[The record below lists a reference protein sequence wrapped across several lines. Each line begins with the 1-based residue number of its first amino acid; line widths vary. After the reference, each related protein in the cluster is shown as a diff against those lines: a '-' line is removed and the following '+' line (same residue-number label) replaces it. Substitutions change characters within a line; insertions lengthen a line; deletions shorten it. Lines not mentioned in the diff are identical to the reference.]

1 MNLPHLREQDS
12 HDLAALAGMARADA
26 GLNLPPAKH
35 PMMRARLRKR
45 MAAIGCAD
53 LASYRALVE
62 GPGGRDERLR
72 MVRALT
78 THVSHFFRE
87 PHHFDILRTLVLPPL
102 VARARQGAR
111 VRLWSAGAARGQE
124 AYSMAMVLADLMP
137 DAPRHDIR
145 ILATDLDPAVIED
158 ARLGLV
164 PPDDL
169 ARLPAGHAGRFLHPS
184 TMGWE
189 VSPRIRDLLDFRVE
203 NLHQPWPARARFD
216 AVFCRNVLIYFDI
229 PGCEALL
236 ARLAA
241 AIAPGGWLFLGHAER
256 LSGPAGHLFIQA
268 GRTCFRR
275 TGEGVRQ
282 PSAMSE

>member
-1 MNLPHLREQDS
+1 MTPQHLREQDS
-12 HDLAALAGMARADA
+12 PDLAALAGIARADA
-26 GLNLPPAKH
+26 GLNLPSAKH

-45 MAAIGCAD
+45 MTAIGCAD
-53 LASYRALVE
+53 LASYRALIE

-124 AYSMAMVLADLMP
+124 AHSMAMVLADLMP

-145 ILATDLDPAVIED
+145 IFATDLDPAVIED

-169 ARLPAGHAGRFLHPS
+169 ASLPAGHAGRFLRS
-184 TMGWE
+184 TTMGWE
-189 VSPRIRDLLDFRVE
+189 VSPRIRGLVDFRVE

-256 LSGPAGHLFIQA
+256 LSGPASHLFIQA

-275 TGEGVRQ
+275 TGEGARQ
-282 PSAMSE
+282 PRAVSE